1 MAVAE
6 QRGSSGGPRATTGA
20 CAGARGLIGALLRAV
35 AGGTG
40 RVSPDRRSP
49 AGPLAGG
56 PLGRRLAALF
66 AAAVPR
72 NRSGN
77 NASVR

>member
-1 MAVAE
+1 
-6 QRGSSGGPRATTGA
+6 
-20 CAGARGLIGALLRAV
+20 V
-35 AGGTG
+35 AGGAG

>member
-6 QRGSSGGPRATTGA
+6 QQSTSGGPRPSTGA
-20 CAGARGLIGALLRAV
+20 CAGARDLLRGLLRAWS
-35 AGGTG
+35 GGAG

-56 PLGRRLAALF
+56 PVGRRLAALF